1 MTLSII
7 IVNHNVRCFLEQCL
21 YSLRAAAVDIEHEVI
36 VVDNAS
42 CDDSREYL
50 PDRFPEVR
58 YLWNEQNQG
67 FGRACN
73 QGARASFGRHILFLN
88 PDTIVPEDC
97 LQRCLSHFEQHP
109 SVGALGVRMHN
120 ASGVFLR
127 ESKRSF
133 PTPSTAFLKL
143 SGLSS
148 LFPQS
153 PLFAEYHLGAQ
164 DAFQNCEADIL
175 AGAFMML
182 RREALEATGGFDER
196 FFMYGEDIDLS
207 WRLRQA
213 GFLNHYLAQTAI
225 LHFKG
230 ESNRR
235 DTLRHVR
242 HFYGAMA
249 VFVDKHH
256 SGWMR
261 PLLWAGICLRAGATL
276 LRIALSKF
284 LQWLRLLMSG
294 KDASQQ
300 RLSPA
305 VLVCARDSHLPAVT
319 ELMKHR
325 PQPSIERQS
334 LDELRKPA
342 RQEQKGQGPVRE
354 WLACP
359 PACRYQDVIELL
371 AAVPGRYCIRIS
383 AEGSGSLVGSG
394 LAVSSAQS

>member
-21 YSLRAAAVDIEHEVI
+21 YSLRAAAVGIDHEVI

-42 CDDSREYL
+42 YDDSRQFL
-50 PDRFPEVR
+50 PERFPEVR

-73 QGARASFGRHILFLN
+73 QGTRISSGRHILFLN

-97 LQRCLSHFEQHP
+97 LERCLHHFEQHP
-109 SVGALGVRMHN
+109 AVGALGVRMHN
-120 ASGVFLR
+120 GSGVFLR

-143 SGLSS
+143 SGLSA

-153 PLFAEYHLGAQ
+153 PLFARYHLGEQ

-182 RREALEATGGFDER
+182 RREAVEATGGFDEH
-196 FFMYGEDIDLS
+196 FFMFGEDIDLS

-213 GFLNHYLAQTAI
+213 GFLNYYLAQTAI

-235 DTLRHVR
+235 DTFRHVKY
-242 HFYGAMA
+242 FYGAMT
-249 VFVDKHH
+249 VFVGKHH
-256 SGWMR
+256 PGWMR
-261 PLLWAGICLRAGATL
+261 PLLWVGIGLRASATL
-276 LRIALSKF
+276 MRIAMSKMW
-284 LQWLRLLMSG
+284 QWLRLQMAG
-294 KDASQQ
+294 YVVPQQ
-300 RLSPA
+300 GALPTLLVSATDTHLAA
-305 VLVCARDSHLPAVT
+305 VSSLLP
-319 ELMKHR
+319 LR
-325 PQPSIERQS
+325 PPRSIERCVP
-334 LDELRKPA
+334 EKLRIRA
-342 RQEQKGQGPVRE
+342 RQDQTGEEPVRE

-359 PACRYQDVIELL
+359 PACRYADVIELL
-371 AAVPGRYCIRIS
+371 ASLPGRYCIRIA

-394 LAVSSAQS
+394 LAMAVPQS